1 MWIPKLGKLLERNE
15 SHTRV
20 ESASLFVRRIVTA
33 RADGLDLQKTRVP
46 ASQPVFRVFQERSAK
61 ILASVLSVLSV
72 DGHAVHFGRL
82 RKVLIE

>member
-1 MWIPKLGKLLERNE
+1 MWIPELRKLLERDE

-20 ESASLFVRRIVTA
+20 EPTSLFIRCIVTA
-33 RADGLDLQKTRVP
+33 RTDGLDLQETRVP
-46 ASQPVFRVFQERSAK
+46 ASQPVFRVFQEHSAEP
-61 ILASVLSVLSV
+61 LASVSSV